1 LVKSLE
7 VALSEVQLSS
17 INAEFSAVAETR
29 ILPGGKIVGIGSSC
43 HLRIIRRMTYHIH
56 TVRGE
61 TTQNA
66 RTMNHCSSPLPQIAA
81 AISKNGASKMKML
94 AQSKTSRNGMYP
106 PCARPVPVRVYVFG
120 VLAGELGDV
129 RN

>member
-1 LVKSLE
+1 MRS
-7 VALSEVQLSS
+7 
-17 INAEFSAVAETR
+17 
-29 ILPGGKIVGIGSSC
+29 
-43 HLRIIRRMTYHIH
+43 HIH

-66 RTMNHCSSPLPQIAA
+66 RTMNHCSSALPQIAA

-94 AQSKTSRNGMYP
+94 AQSKTSRNGVYP
-106 PCARPVPVRVYVFG
+106 PCARPVPARAYVFG
-120 VLAGELGDV
+120 VVAGELGSV